1 MPFIVYIL
9 ESMKVRVYR
18 NLTKKCLSVQTMTDK
33 GWRVTRHVQSISLK
47 DATFKVSEAG
57 RQRVIRDRRK
67 NVHAI
72 VEGYETDSFDESS
85 SKQVTYNPYKS
96 SHFYYRDQP
105 NKAVLKS
112 RTARIKTSGIE
123 INS

>member
-1 MPFIVYIL
+1 
-9 ESMKVRVYR
+9 MKVRVYR

-96 SHFYYRDQP
+96 SNFYYRDQP